1 MIVRIKGEWGSVG
14 QNSFLRK
21 VIPAWLYRAVSWR
34 KSGAFAHTEELDID
48 GGFDWNATPDWRLRL
63 VIEREIATLEVLF
76 KDSVIGSK
84 NVKLNDGEIPFS
96 FSFAGQSVRGNIE
109 LDF

>member
-14 QNSFLRK
+14 HNAWLK
-21 VIPAWLYRAVSWR
+21 KILGAWLYNRVSWR
-34 KSGAFAHTEELDID
+34 NVGKFSHTEELDID